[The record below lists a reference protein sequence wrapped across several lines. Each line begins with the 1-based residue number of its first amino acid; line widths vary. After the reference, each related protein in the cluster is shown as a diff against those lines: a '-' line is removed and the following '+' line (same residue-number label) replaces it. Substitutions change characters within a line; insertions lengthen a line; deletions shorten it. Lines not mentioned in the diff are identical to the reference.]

1 MSQSSHWMRGM
12 VLAAIVLCIVF
23 SVRASG
29 TPDKGALV
37 MGVVD
42 FGKVEKQYKL
52 KATVE
57 SDLKV
62 MQNRLMGNLS
72 RRNDLPLLTEAE
84 QSELDKLYEKKAA
97 GPLSDAETKRIDEIT
112 NKGNQL
118 SAEIRQLQ
126 QKDQKDLT
134 DADKKKLRDAEAEF
148 GKAQQI
154 LATKKDES
162 DNLLKQFLAEKS
174 EMLDNNVK
182 AAVTK
187 VAEQKGVTIVF
198 SSQVVP
204 YAGTDLTTQVV
215 TELNKK

>member
-84 QSELDKLYEKKAA
+84 QTELDKLYEKKAA